1 MDLGIL
7 VLRIILVALLWGHAT
22 QKLFGWFHGQGI
34 GATAQLFE
42 RWGLRPGRPFVIL
55 SGTAE
60 ILGGALLLAGFLTP
74 AGATIIV
81 GSMTVAVAYNWAH
94 GLWAHRGGYEV
105 ALVYGLLAIVVCLT
119 GPGAYSLD
127 ASLGLDALSGPTW
140 AAAAAAG
147 GAAGA
152 TVPILLRGR
161 TVGRDAP
168 GGELSR
174 DAAGT

>member
-7 VLRIILVALLWGHAT
+7 ALRVILVALLWGHAA

-34 GATAQLFE
+34 GLTAQLFE
-42 RWGLRPGRPFVIL
+42 QWGLRPGRPFVLL

-60 ILGGALLLAGFLTP
+60 IIGGTLLLFGLLTP
-74 AGATIIV
+74 AGTMIIV

-105 ALVYGLLAIVVCLT
+105 ALVYGLLAVVIGLS

-127 ASLGLDALSGPTW
+127 ALLGLTGFSGAAWT
-140 AAAAAAG
+140 AAAVVVG
-147 GAAGA
+147 LAGA
-152 TVPILLRGR
+152 TGPVLLRGR
-161 TVGRDAP
+161 AVRT
-168 GGELSR
+168 S
-174 DAAGT
+174 